1 MSERQAFFDAPAS
14 RLREQLRDRA
24 PRLIRVHRRL
34 AISDPWSLMLAP
46 ALDGRLVA
54 GWSSAD
60 GSMTALAVGAAR
72 SIRPSG
78 EGRFRAAAALW
89 AELTGRCAELPWGED
104 DAVDREAPLIF
115 GGFSFLTRGAR
126 RSGAWRS
133 PEWAAWGDGM
143 AWVPELLV
151 LRRDGEV
158 TAALA
163 AGLSGDEEAARARLM
178 DTARLLQRLL
188 EQAPAR
194 APTPALA
201 GKNGMSRA
209 GRDEGAW
216 EAWRDRVA
224 AAHAGMRSRR
234 MLKVVLARA
243 ERYEPITSGT
253 FDPLATALALRE
265 QQARCTTFVVRRPDG
280 EAFAG
285 ATPEE
290 LVRLH
295 GRELTTVA
303 MAGTRS
309 RGWDDGDDADLAA
322 SLLDSA
328 KDRREQLL
336 VTRAIREALAPVTES
351 LEIPDAPELARF
363 ADVQHLRTRIRAQ
376 AAPGV
381 SLFDLVERLHPT
393 PAVGGLPRASALAW
407 LDTHEGMDRGWYA
420 GPIGWVS
427 PSGGGV
433 FAVAIRSALLRGGYV
448 TAYAGCGLVERSD
461 ARAEWEETIIK
472 LKPISRALAFRPRGG
487 R

>member
-1 MSERQAFFDAPAS
+1 MSERQGFFGAPAS
-14 RLREQLRDRA
+14 RLREQLRSDA
-24 PRLIRVHRRL
+24 PRLLRVHRRL
-34 AISDPWSLMLAP
+34 SIEDPWALMLSP

-72 SIRPSG
+72 SIRPTG
-78 EGRFRAAAALW
+78 DARFRAAAALW
-89 AELTGRCAELPWGED
+89 SELTGRCAELPWGAD
-104 DAVDREAPLIF
+104 DEIVSEAPLIF
-115 GGFSFLTRGAR
+115 GGFSFST
-126 RSGAWRS
+126 SGAWPS
-133 PEWAAWGDGM
+133 AEWAAWGDGM

-151 LRRDGEV
+151 LRRGAEV
-158 TAALA
+158 VAVLA
-163 AGLSGDEEAARARLM
+163 ASLSDDADTAHERLM

-188 EQAPAR
+188 EQAPTK
-194 APTPALA
+194 APVPALA
-201 GKNGMSRA
+201 GKNGMSRT

-224 AAHAGMRSRR
+224 AAHAGMRSRD

-243 ERYEPITSGT
+243 ETYESIASGD
-253 FDPLATALALRE
+253 FDSLATALALRT

-309 RGWDDGDDADLAA
+309 RGWDEGNDATLAA
-322 SLLDSA
+322 SLMDSA

-336 VTRAIREALAPVTES
+336 VTQAIREALAPVTES
-351 LEIPDAPELARF
+351 LEIPETPELARF
-363 ADVQHLRTRIRAQ
+363 ADVQHLRTCIRARTIQ
-376 AAPGV
+376 GV
-381 SLFDLVERLHPT
+381 SLFELVERLHPT
-393 PAVGGLPRASALAW
+393 PAVGGLPRPSAMAW
-407 LDTHEGMDRGWYA
+407 LDRHEGMDRGWYA

-433 FAVAIRSALLRGGYV
+433 FAVAIRSALVRGGAV

-472 LKPISRALAFRPRGG
+472 LKPISRALAFRPRE
-487 R
+487 